1 MDSGNLAQ
9 DNANFFFNN
18 TTNRL
23 GLGTT
28 TPNQILTAY
37 GTNPQSAFIESG
49 TEFLRT
55 GVGETAETSVIGWDD
70 SDSLRL
76 GVYDSPYDTSIS
88 SLMTILST
96 GEVGIGTS
104 TPNEILTVYHA
115 SDSTI
120 QLGRAGTPASTA
132 EWNYNSGTMN
142 FGTNDADDVAFMT
155 DSTTR
160 LTIQNT
166 TGYIGIGDITPSALL
181 NVGSGNVSTAD
192 GVNDLF
198 VTGDIET
205 DGHIYAAGDAYV
217 DGGDFYLGA
226 AGVSLATAD
235 GSIYFAGL
243 GNGFD
248 ESLRMNLDD
257 TSNEV
262 TFTSGTGVVTAYFS
276 GINLKSPVW
285 LSAAAD
291 PADAGAIR
299 LGNAEV
305 IGWEASPAGTDVTL
319 TVDSSEN
326 FVFSGANTIGIG
338 TTTPSRL
345 FSVAGDSA
353 SGYMAAF
360 FNDGNNANRYG
371 IQVTA
376 GADDGTGTTYYL
388 NAYDGNGDNV
398 GYIANTSGTFAVT
411 DVSDIRTKTN
421 ITDTDI
427 RDALTVIEDLRVVD
441 FNRIADPDGPRI
453 TGFIAQDVQEV
464 YPYAVTVGPNGYLGL
479 MKDAFVPLLV
489 KSIQELNINLDTLVA
504 STSPSSTPASRL
516 FAKSFFE
523 RMAEWMGET
532 TNGIKLFVADKIE
545 TKELCVADDSG
556 DKTCITKSQLD
567 DLISNQGTAAAGGS
581 SNPPPAPELPPEPT
595 PEPNPIPDVELTPD
609 PVPEPTPEP
618 ESTPEPEPTTEPQP
632 AE

>member
-1 MDSGNLAQ
+1 
-9 DNANFFFNN
+9 
-18 TTNRL
+18 
-23 GLGTT
+23 
-28 TPNQILTAY
+28 
-37 GTNPQSAFIESG
+37 
-49 TEFLRT
+49 
-55 GVGETAETSVIGWDD
+55 
-70 SDSLRL
+70 
-76 GVYDSPYDTSIS
+76 
-88 SLMTILST
+88 
-96 GEVGIGTS
+96 
-104 TPNEILTVYHA
+104 
-115 SDSTI
+115 
-120 QLGRAGTPASTA
+120 
-132 EWNYNSGTMN
+132 
-142 FGTNDADDVAFMT
+142 
-155 DSTTR
+155 
-160 LTIQNT
+160 
-166 TGYIGIGDITPSALL
+166 
-181 NVGSGNVSTAD
+181 
-192 GVNDLF
+192 
-198 VTGDIET
+198 
-205 DGHIYAAGDAYV
+205 
-217 DGGDFYLGA
+217 
-226 AGVSLATAD
+226 
-235 GSIYFAGL
+235 
-243 GNGFD
+243 
-248 ESLRMNLDD
+248 
-257 TSNEV
+257 
-262 TFTSGTGVVTAYFS
+262 
-276 GINLKSPVW
+276 
-285 LSAAAD
+285 
-291 PADAGAIR
+291 
-299 LGNAEV
+299 
-305 IGWEASPAGTDVTL
+305 
-319 TVDSSEN
+319 
-326 FVFSGANTIGIG
+326 
-338 TTTPSRL
+338 
-345 FSVAGDSA
+345 
-353 SGYMAAF
+353 MAAF

-581 SNPPPAPELPPEPT
+581 SNPPPAPE
-595 PEPNPIPDVELTPD
+595 PNPIPDVELTPD